1 MLLHARQEHEVVGGV
16 QHRLAVGALLAV
28 GHAGDDLHAAHDG
41 QLGLGDA
48 VQEAVLADVLRRAVP
63 LVLRLPP
70 VRALSVEVLAQRG
83 LAPAVVAVGAAV
95 DAVHV
100 AVRLGADGAQARALR
115 ALAHAHRL
123 DGVGVAHGLVGLDL
137 PRARVAVRR
146 VLHAGQHAAL
156 RHVLGERELIG
167 LALDHVGAPR
177 GAHGQVVG
185 SGGQRGLA
193 VPEGLLLVELR
204 VEGQGVVPLQDD
216 AGQLLAVLQLQ
227 LGGEV
232 AHVVGHVV
240 GGAAVR
246 VGPLGGD
253 LVADAEHVG
262 CQAVAAHARQAVPV
276 RLQRRN
282 LVVRHRLQRARDGA
296 ARVVGDDGVFHDGVL
311 CCHVTPS
318 FSRPRTAGPCR

>member
-1 MLLHARQEHEVVGGV
+1 MP
-16 QHRLAVGALLAV
+16 
-28 GHAGDDLHAAHDG
+28 
-41 QLGLGDA
+41 
-48 VQEAVLADVLRRAVP
+48 ADVLGRAVP

-70 VRALSVEVLAQRG
+70 VRALAVEVLAQRG

-123 DGVGVAHGLVGLDL
+123 DGAGVGDGLVGLHL
-137 PRARVAVRR
+137 PCSRVSVRR

-156 RHVLGERELIG
+156 RHVLGERELVG

-185 SGGQRGLA
+185 AGRQRGLA

-204 VEGQGVVPLQDD
+204 AEGQRVVPLDD
-216 AGQLLAVLQLQ
+216 GAGLLLAVLQLQ

-253 LVADAEHVG
+253 LVADAEHVAS
-262 CQAVAAHARQAVPV
+262 QAVAAHARQAVPV
-276 RLQRRN
+276 RLQRRH

-296 ARVVGDDGVFHDGVL
+296 ARVVGDDRVLDDAVVL
-311 CCHVTPS
+311 CHV
-318 FSRPRTAGPCR
+318 